1 MTKVSPSPPLTETEL
16 DRLEDF
22 LYRANP
28 DKAMTLEE
36 LDGFFCALIC
46 GPEVVLPSEYLPY
59 VFGGDQV
66 GGLKSIEEAREI
78 TALLMRHWNNI
89 AQTLLRGEAYPV
101 LLGTDEGGVAT
112 GHAWAVGFE
121 QGIYLRQDGWNKLV
135 DDRKFNAALL
145 PIISLAEEAA
155 SPDSSRLTAE
165 EREETLGY
173 LAPSV
178 LVIYR
183 YFREPKRARSQS
195 HKKKRPRS
203 EGRGRA
209 DSPRSD

>member
-1 MTKVSPSPPLTETEL
+1 MNTVPQSQPLTDVEL

-22 LYRANP
+22 LCRVNP
-28 DKAMTLEE
+28 DEAMTLEE

-59 VFGGDQV
+59 VFGGELIQARGFNTV
-66 GGLKSIEEAREI
+66 EEAQDI
-78 TALLMRHWNNI
+78 LALLMRHWNNI

-101 LLGTDEGGVAT
+101 LLGTDENGTAT

-121 QGIYLRQDGWNKLV
+121 QGIYLRQDGWKKLV

-145 PIISLAEEAA
+145 PIISLADEAA
-155 SPDSSRLTAE
+155 SPDSAPISPE
-165 EREETLGY
+165 EREEILGY

-183 YFREPKRARSQS
+183 YFREPKKVRSQS
-195 HKKKRPRS
+195 HKKKRPRGES
-203 EGRGRA
+203 RHGA
-209 DSPRSD
+209 D

>member
-1 MTKVSPSPPLTETEL
+1 MNTVPPSQPLTEIEL
-16 DRLEDF
+16 DQLEDF

-28 DKAMTLEE
+28 EEAMTLEE

-46 GPEVVLPSEYLPY
+46 GPEVVLPSEYMPRI
-59 VFGGDQV
+59 FGGDQIR
-66 GGLKSIEEAREI
+66 GLKSIEDARDL

-89 AQTLLRGEAYPV
+89 AQTLLRGDAYPV
-101 LLGTDEGGVAT
+101 LLGTDEDGTAT

-121 QGIYLRQDGWNKLV
+121 QGIYLRQDGWKKLV

-145 PIISLAEEAA
+145 PIISLADEAA
-155 SPDSSRLTAE
+155 SPDSAPISPE
-165 EREETLGY
+165 EREEILGY

-183 YFREPKRARSQS
+183 YFREPKKVRSQS
-195 HKKKRPRS
+195 HKKKRPRGES
-203 EGRGRA
+203 RHGA
-209 DSPRSD
+209 D